1 MLDILKTKVTLVAAT
16 LGLIITIGG
25 AFTWYGEINARLSN
39 IEKNMGS
46 DTSGVS
52 ISQNVKSILE
62 NDKNNKINAKE
73 IELLKLQI
81 REIQSKSGNPLSN

>member
-25 AFTWYGEINARLSN
+25 AFTWYREINARLSN

-46 DTSGVS
+46 DTSGAS